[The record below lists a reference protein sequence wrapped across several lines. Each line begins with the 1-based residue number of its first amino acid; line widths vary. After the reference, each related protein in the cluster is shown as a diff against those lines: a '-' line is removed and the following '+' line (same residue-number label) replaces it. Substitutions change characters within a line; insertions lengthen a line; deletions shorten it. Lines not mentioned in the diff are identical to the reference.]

1 MKLQLKFFLPMLSE
15 AVGSDEVELD
25 FEGRTVRD
33 LLAELARRHGRKA
46 ADAIYDK
53 AGELDRE
60 VQVLVN
66 QKSWVTRENVD
77 AALADGD
84 HVTIMVL
91 MAGG

>member
-1 MKLQLKFFLPMLSE
+1 VKLQLKFFLPMLSE